1 MIQLRAHTAVS
12 TRERLREIERHVM
25 AQNVKDWQNLDVYP
39 TSNVNVS
46 SYFADGFIFPAVPY
60 LMTPRCRKFTYE
72 QRDIH
77 DNSGFTIRDVEII
90 ESLVRMMYTAL
101 NYAETAVTKLGRM
114 WTNDTTEAKAARD
127 AF

>member
-1 MIQLRAHTAVS
+1 
-12 TRERLREIERHVM
+12 M

-46 SYFADGFIFPAVPY
+46 PYFADGFVFPAVPY

-77 DNSGFTIRDVEII
+77 DNSGFTIRDVEIFK
-90 ESLVRMMYTAL
+90 SLVDDVHGAELCRDGSDLTRKNMDQGHGRSENSTRIAL
-101 NYAETAVTKLGRM
+101 
-114 WTNDTTEAKAARD
+114 
-127 AF
+127 